1 MFTGIIE
8 QKGVISHINTAGG
21 FLRVT
26 VEPETMWND
35 LQIGESVAVSG
46 ACLTV
51 VAHTDTAFSVELSQE
66 TLDKTAG
73 GWTPNKLVNL
83 ERALRLADRLGGHVV
98 TGHVDGVGTVLG
110 VHEEPG
116 AMTVNV
122 EAPAALARYLVPKG
136 SVTVDGVSLT
146 VVRVG
151 GPAGNASELAP
162 NEFQLWLVPHTLN
175 VTSLELWCPG
185 MQVNLEADAL
195 AKYLERLTAMRDA
208 EEVAA

>member
-8 QKGVISHINTAGG
+8 QKGVISHVSTAGG

-35 LQIGESVAVSG
+35 LQIGESVAISG

-51 VAHTDTAFSVELSQE
+51 VSHTDTAFSVELSQE

-73 GWTPNKLVNL
+73 GWTPGGLVNL
-83 ERALRLADRLGGHVV
+83 ERALLLTDRLGGHVV
-98 TGHVDGVGTVLG
+98 TGHVDGVGTVLS

-116 AMTVNV
+116 AVTVNV

-146 VVRVG
+146 IVKVG
-151 GPAGNASELAP
+151 GPAGNAAELAP
-162 NEFQLWLVPHTLN
+162 HEFQLWLVPHTLN
-175 VTSLELWCPG
+175 VTSLELWRPG
-185 MQVNLEADAL
+185 AQVNLEADAL

-208 EEVAA
+208 AEVAA